1 MSLLGWDDSM
11 RLVGLLAVV
20 IGTLMLASGCSDGA
34 GTPPPDNAAPVANFE
49 VPACV
54 IDVPCEFASTSTD
67 DAEVTRWSWDFNG
80 DNTPDASTATASFEY
95 TAAGTYTIS
104 LTVHDAEDLN
114 HRKTSTITIDPPAT
128 VNTPPTAGFD
138 HTCSDVD
145 CTFTSTSSDEAP
157 GSIAT
162 YAWAFGDG
170 ATSDESAPTHSYV
183 IAAPTDFT
191 VTLTVTDNEG
201 ATDIETRVITVVPPA
216 PVNTPPTAGFTQVC
230 DAANCRFTN
239 TSTDVA
245 PGTIVTHAWTF
256 GDGTTSSATN
266 PSHIYAVVAPTDFTV
281 TLTVTD
287 NEGATDLE
295 TATVHVV
302 PPPPGAEG
310 CTTTLGRVEC
320 ILDIPVQSTVK
331 LKLLQINCDIQGNR
345 VTTPPPIGD
354 QVFLNVCINGTVG
367 QELGIFG
374 GPTDSLIVFPAG
386 SQVRIWLTQGT
397 PKRGDPPLAPPAG
410 ILTGTFPEWTI
421 NWEDGDNAGGEGE
434 PDFIDI
440 VLGVR
445 ATERP

>member
-1 MSLLGWDDSM
+1 M
-11 RLVGLLAVV
+11 
-20 IGTLMLASGCSDGA
+20 GTLVVASACSDGA
-34 GTPPPDNAAPVANFE
+34 GTPPSDNAAPVADFAI
-49 VPACV
+49 PAC
-54 IDVPCEFASTSTD
+54 ILDDPCAFASTSTD
-67 DAEVTRWSWDFNG
+67 DAEVTQWSWDFDG
-80 DNTPDASTATASFEY
+80 DGNADAITATASYRFS
-95 TAAGTYTIS
+95 TAADYNVS
-104 LTVHDAEDLN
+104 LIVRDAQGLSD
-114 HRKTSTITIDPPAT
+114 TITRTVTIEPIAP
-128 VNTPPTAGFD
+128 VNTPPTAAFD
-138 HTCSDVD
+138 HACNAAD

-170 ATSDESAPTHSYV
+170 ATSDASAPTHSY
-183 IAAPTDFT
+183 IITAATDFT

-201 ATDIETRVITVVPPA
+201 ATDVETKTVTVAPA
-216 PVNTPPTAGFTQVC
+216 PVNTPPTAGFNQVC
-230 DAANCRFTN
+230 EAANCRFTS

-245 PGTIVTHAWTF
+245 PGTIVTYAWAF
-256 GDGTTSSATN
+256 GDGTTASVAN

-287 NEGATDLE
+287 NEGATDVE

-310 CTTTLGRVEC
+310 CTTTLNRVEC

-331 LKLLQINCDIQGNR
+331 LTLLQINCDIVGNR
-345 VTTPPPIGD
+345 ITTPPPISD
-354 QVFLNVCINGTVG
+354 QVFLNVCRNGTVG

-397 PKRGDPPLAPPAG
+397 PNKGDPPLAPPAAS
-410 ILTGTFPEWTI
+410 LTGTFPEWTI